1 MAKNQPR
8 IHDLVGLLNTHFPPE
23 LAAEWDN
30 VGLQVGEPDKVLSK
44 GLIAL
49 DPSVEAV
56 TAARE
61 AGAQVLITHHPLFFR
76 GTKRLT
82 PDDEIGRV
90 VWPAVQHGIA
100 ICSVHTNLDC
110 AEPGLNTWLADR
122 LELRD
127 TVPLSRSDGHFVKLV
142 VYVPREHADPV
153 AEALFAAGA
162 GHVGAYDQCSFR
174 LPGVGTFRPGEGSSP
189 FIGKQGERE
198 EVEEFRLEVL
208 VRQGR
213 LGRVLERLFRA
224 HPYEEVAYDL
234 VPLNNQDPQAGLG
247 RIGPLAEPCS
257 LERFAERVKSRLG
270 CETVR
275 VVGPPGREVAKAAV
289 CGGSGASLI
298 AAAKRQ
304 GADVIVTGDIKYH
317 DAQSAQ
323 ALGIT
328 VIDAGHFA
336 TEQLMTQELSAL
348 LNQAAAD
355 RGWEVSFAA
364 FVGEREP
371 FRTV

>member
-8 IHDLVGLLNTHFPPE
+8 IHDLVGLLNSHFPPE

-30 VGLQVGEPDKVLSK
+30 VGLQVGEPDKVLTK

-56 TAARE
+56 VAAHE
-61 AGAQVLITHHPLFFR
+61 AGAQILITHHPLFFR
-76 GTKRLT
+76 AIKQLT
-82 PDDEIGRV
+82 PDDEVGRI
-90 VWPAVQHGIA
+90 VWSAVQHGIA
-100 ICSVHTNLDC
+100 IFSVHTNLDC

-122 LELRD
+122 LGMRNTE
-127 TVPLSRSDGHFVKLV
+127 PLSRSAGHFIKLV
-142 VYVPREHADPV
+142 VYVPREHAEPV

-162 GHVGAYDQCSFR
+162 GHLGEYDQCSFR

-189 FIGKQGERE
+189 YIGKQGQRE
-198 EVEEFRLEVL
+198 EVREDRLEVL
-208 VRQGR
+208 VRQNR
-213 LGRVLERLFRA
+213 LGRVLQRLLKA

-234 VPLNNQDPQAGLG
+234 VALENQDPQAGLG
-247 RIGPLAEPCS
+247 RIGPIAEPCS
-257 LERFAERVKSRLG
+257 LEAFAERVKSILG
-270 CETVR
+270 CEAVR
-275 VVGPPGREVAKAAV
+275 VMGRPDLEIARVAV

-304 GADVIVTGDIKYH
+304 GADVVVTGDVKYH
-317 DAQSAQ
+317 EAMSAQ
-323 ALGIT
+323 TLGIA

-336 TEQLMTQELSAL
+336 TEQLMTEELSRH
-348 LNQAAAD
+348 LNQSAID
-355 RGWEVSFAA
+355 RGWDISFAA

-371 FRTV
+371 FRTI

>member
-30 VGLQVGEPDKVLSK
+30 VGLQVGEPDKVLTK

-56 TAARE
+56 AA
-61 AGAQVLITHHPLFFR
+61 AHKTGAQALITHHPLFFR
-76 GTKRLT
+76 GTRRLT
-82 PDDEIGRV
+82 PDDEVGRI
-90 VWPAVQHGIA
+90 VWPAVQHGVA
-100 ICSVHTNLDC
+100 ILSVHTNLDC

-127 TVPLSRSDGHFVKLV
+127 TEPLSRSAGHFVKLV
-142 VYVPREHADPV
+142 VYVPRDHADAV

-174 LPGVGTFRPGEGSSP
+174 LPGVGTFRPGAGASP
-189 FIGKQGERE
+189 FIGTQGERE

-208 VRQGR
+208 VRQSR
-213 LGRVLERLFRA
+213 LGRVLERLYRA

-234 VPLNNQDPQAGLG
+234 VPLDNHEPRAGLG
-247 RIGPLAEPCS
+247 RIGPLAEPCP
-257 LERFAERVKSRLG
+257 LQRFAERVRSLLG
-270 CETVR
+270 GEAVR
-275 VVGPPGREVAKAAV
+275 VMGPPDLKVAKVAV

-298 AAAKRQ
+298 AAARRQ
-304 GADVIVTGDIKYH
+304 GADVMVTGDIKYH
-317 DAQSAQ
+317 EAISAQ
-323 ALGIT
+323 ALGIA

-336 TEQLMTQELSAL
+336 TEQLMTQELSRL
-348 LNQAAAD
+348 LNQSAAD
-355 RGWEVSFAA
+355 RGWEVEFAA
-364 FVGEREP
+364 FAGEREP
-371 FRTV
+371 FRTI